1 MFAAPVSLVAQD
13 FRVETQV
20 YAGSDPQPYASNLT
34 LFAGGAAYDFAL
46 ASDETT
52 VFDPAHERFALLDTK
67 RKVRT
72 ELNLAELGKYTED
85 LRAKERLK
93 SKEPFL
99 FDPRFKVSY
108 AAASRRLTLDS
119 PVIVYRAVGIAPP
132 AEQSSAVGMFG
143 QFADWSLRLN
153 ATHAR
158 SFPPFARME
167 LNRELQQRGLVP
179 EQVELEFTPSSDPS
193 QKAVYRS
200 RQTFAWTLT
209 DEDQRRIEL
218 VARQLLEFTPISFDA
233 YRKQRP

>member
-1 MFAAPVSLVAQD
+1 
-13 FRVETQV
+13 
-20 YAGSDPQPYASNLT
+20 
-34 LFAGGAAYDFAL
+34 
-46 ASDETT
+46 
-52 VFDPAHERFALLDTK
+52 
-67 RKVRT
+67 VRT
-72 ELNLAELGKYTED
+72 QLNLAELGKYTED
-85 LRAKERLK
+85 LKAKGLK

-99 FDPRFKVSY
+99 FDPRFEVNY

-119 PVIVYRAVGIAPP
+119 KVNKVIVYRAVGAAPP
-132 AEQSSAVGMFG
+132 AEHASAVGLFR

-167 LNRELQQRGLVP
+167 LNRELQQHGLVP

-218 VARQLLEFTPISFDA
+218 VARQLLEFTPVTFDA